1 MAIFP
6 RRLATVLAVAGL
18 GLASACG
25 QGNAVGSSPAA
36 ASQAWVDQPVGFE
49 VGGLTVYAT
58 YRHPTARA
66 TGTAARTAVP
76 AVLLVAGSGPT
87 DRNGNSPLLP
97 GLVNTL
103 EVIADWLS
111 ADGVASLRY
120 DKLGSGRTGLGPYAS
135 RPGAIGIG
143 PFEQEA
149 AAGLRFL
156 ARQPGV
162 DRDRLAVIGHSEGA
176 LFALLLATGADP
188 EAGPESPSPGPESP
202 SPGHENP
209 GPGPESPGPESPRPE
224 ARPLP
229 PVRALGLL
237 EPLSVR
243 YLDVIADQVDAQV
256 AAAQRTGQIT
266 PGQAGT
272 FTHALATAI
281 TSLRATGT
289 VPPGLPPGL
298 SGVLSPQT
306 ALFLSQADRYDPAQ
320 LAARVSP
327 GLPVL
332 VTCSNA
338 DVQVTCG
345 EVRHLLAGLARA
357 PADTDFVPLTG
368 VDHVLKQD
376 PTGAAANYAKPLPH
390 SRQLQRALR
399 TFVTRNL

>member
-6 RRLATVLAVAGL
+6 RCLAAVLAIVGL

-25 QGNAVGSSPAA
+25 QGSAVGSSPAA
-36 ASQAWVDQPVGFE
+36 ASHAWVDQPVSFE
-49 VGGLTVYAT
+49 AGRLTVYAT
-58 YRHPTARA
+58 YRHPAAPA
-66 TGTAARTAVP
+66 TGATGDGAVP
-76 AVLLVAGSGPT
+76 AVLLIAGSGPT

-143 PFEQEA
+143 PYEQEA

-162 DRDRLAVIGHSEGA
+162 DRNRLAVIGHSEGA

-188 EAGPESPSPGPESP
+188 KAGPV
-202 SPGHENP
+202 
-209 GPGPESPGPESPRPE
+209 
-224 ARPLP
+224 P
-229 PVRALGLL
+229 PIRALGLL

-243 YLDVIADQVDAQV
+243 YLDVIADQVDHQF
-256 AAAQRTGQIT
+256 AAAQRNGQVT
-266 PGQAGT
+266 PGQAST
-272 FTHALATAI
+272 LTHALATAI
-281 TSLRATGT
+281 ASLRATGA
-289 VPPGLPPGL
+289 VPPGLPPAL
-298 SGVLSPQT
+298 SGVLSPET
-306 ALFLSQADRYDPAQ
+306 GPFLSQADRYDPAQ
-320 LAARVSP
+320 LAARLSP

-338 DVQVTCG
+338 DVQVSCG

-376 PTGAAANYAKPLPH
+376 PTGAAANYAKPLPY
-390 SRQLQRALR
+390 SIQLQRALR
-399 TFVTRNL
+399 SFVNRNL